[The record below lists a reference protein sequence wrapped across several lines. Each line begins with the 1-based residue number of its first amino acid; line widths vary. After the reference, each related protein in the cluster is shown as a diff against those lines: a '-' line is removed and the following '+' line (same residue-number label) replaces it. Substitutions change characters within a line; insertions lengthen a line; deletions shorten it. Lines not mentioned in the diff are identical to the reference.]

1 MKSIGENIRK
11 ARKEL
16 GMSQDELAEA
26 IGANRVTIS
35 KYENDVYLPSVT
47 ALEKLASALRTTE
60 ADLTGKSGDGANK
73 PKQDHK
79 YTDISESGKRLMSI
93 FDSLPIEAQN
103 MLMLTAEA
111 YQKKFS
117 NGDDEE

>member
-73 PKQDHK
+73 PKQDSPSAN
-79 YTDISESGKRLMSI
+79 ISESGKRLMSI

-103 MLMLTAEA
+103 MLMFTAEA
-111 YQKKFS
+111 YQKQFS
-117 NGDDEE
+117 KEDTK